1 MGSGR
6 VGGGS
11 VTLGRGL
18 VTLGGAVIAAV
29 SGLLLAVLVGRTLG
43 TAGAGVFFS
52 IVAFV
57 TILTTVLKLGTDTAQ
72 LWRIPPL
79 LSEGRTDRLWPTVRT
94 AVIPTATLSA
104 AAALTVVLAAEPLAS
119 LLVEDTGRFQTAEQ
133 LRWSALVV
141 ACLAPMTVLIATT
154 RALGHI
160 GPFVGIHNVGLPIGR
175 LAIVGAALLAGTGG
189 TGAMAAWS
197 IPVVVAM
204 LVAAVMVRRQVG
216 ALVPAGQPSGPP
228 APQAPRQPPAPP
240 RHADRDFWSFAVPRG
255 VTASLEVS
263 LIAANTLLVG
273 VMIGPAAAGVFG
285 ALSRFVT
292 TGTMAEQA
300 VRILVAPRFSALL
313 NQDDLEGASQLYQR
327 TTPWIVA
334 VSWPV
339 FLVIASGA
347 PALLTIFG
355 PGFDAGARALTV
367 LALAMCLSQ
376 VAGNVQTVLL
386 MSGHS
391 GLQLANKL
399 VAIVVLVGLNLWLIP
414 RFGLVGAAVAWSLA
428 ILTDTLLAVVE
439 VRLVVGIRLLPSG
452 LTPLA
457 VLAVAAFAV
466 PTLVATR
473 VLAAGVPGL
482 VGAVVVGGLV
492 YSPVLWRWRH
502 RLEVGALV
510 GTSERS
516 ATHPAGPGPGR
527 PDPGAGPG

>member
-1 MGSGR
+1 MESGR
-6 VGGGS
+6 VAGGS

-43 TAGAGVFFS
+43 TAGAGIFFS

-72 LWRIPPL
+72 LWRIPRL

-94 AVIPTATLSA
+94 AVVPTATISA
-104 AAALTVVLAAEPLAS
+104 AAAIAVVLAAEPLAS
-119 LLVEDTGRFQTAEQ
+119 LLVEDTGRFQTPAQ

-141 ACLAPMTVLIATT
+141 GFLAPMTVLIATT

-175 LAIVGAALLAGTGG
+175 LAIVAAALLAGTGG

-197 IPVVVAM
+197 IPVVAAM
-204 LVAAVMVRRQVG
+204 LVAAVLVRHQVG
-216 ALVPAGQPSGPP
+216 ALVPADSPPVPSTT
-228 APQAPRQPPAPP
+228 R
-240 RHADRDFWSFAVPRG
+240 RHADREFWSFALPRG

-313 NQDDLEGASQLYQR
+313 SQHDLEGAGGLYQR
-327 TTPWIVA
+327 TTPLIVA

-347 PALLTIFG
+347 PALLSIFG
-355 PGFDAGARALTV
+355 PGFSAGARALTV

-391 GLQLANKL
+391 GLQLANKI
-399 VAIVVLVGLNLWLIP
+399 VAIVVLLGLNLWLIP
-414 RFGLVGAAVAWSLA
+414 RFGLEGAAVAWSLA
-428 ILTDTLLAVVE
+428 ILTDTLLAMVE
-439 VRLVVGIRLLPSG
+439 VRLVVGVRVLPSG

-457 VLAVAAFAV
+457 VLAVVAFAL

-473 VLAAGVPGL
+473 ALAAGVPGL
-482 VGAVVVGGLV
+482 VAAVVVGGLL
-492 YSPVLWRWRH
+492 YGPVLWRWRH

-510 GTSERS
+510 TGSER
-516 ATHPAGPGPGR
+516 PANHAAEPESDR
-527 PDPGAGPG
+527 NDPGAGPG